1 MIRMDIVMIS
11 CTMFIN
17 VDRDFSVYPGGR
29 TREEGD
35 ASAEEFL
42 ELIKYAL
49 DKCNRVIIDLDGTRG
64 YGSSFLNEVARNLS
78 EEDCERII
86 FICSR
91 AIYLKELMSYNS
103 NIMAK
108 QKEYPE
114 EVDWD
119 KIIKT
124 FKMNKQINSVPS
136 IYHS

>member
-1 MIRMDIVMIS
+1 MRKAIAMIS

-17 VDRDFSVYPGGR
+17 VDKDFTIYPGGR
-29 TREEGD
+29 TKEEGEG
-35 ASAEEFL
+35 SAEEFL
-42 ELIKYAL
+42 ELIQYAL
-49 DKCNRVIIDLDGTRG
+49 NTCSRVIIDLDGTRG

-91 AIYLKELMSYNS
+91 AIYINELISYNP
-103 NIMAK
+103 NIMVK
-108 QKEYPE
+108 QKEHPE

-119 KIIKT
+119 KIIKSYNL
-124 FKMNKQINSVPS
+124 NKQINLIPS